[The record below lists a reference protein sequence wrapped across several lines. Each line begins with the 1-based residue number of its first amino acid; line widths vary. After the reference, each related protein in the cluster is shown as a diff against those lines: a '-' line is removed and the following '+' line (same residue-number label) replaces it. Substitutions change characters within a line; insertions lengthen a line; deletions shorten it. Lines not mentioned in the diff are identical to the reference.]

1 MNFLIANLIFKL
13 GFILENNYKLSF
25 YLLEFIPDFKSYFE
39 IFKNHDAYRLTFLYK
54 VHHLN

>member
-1 MNFLIANLIFKL
+1 MNFLIANLIFNI

-39 IFKNHDAYRLTFLYK
+39 IFKNHDAYRLKFI
-54 VHHLN
+54 